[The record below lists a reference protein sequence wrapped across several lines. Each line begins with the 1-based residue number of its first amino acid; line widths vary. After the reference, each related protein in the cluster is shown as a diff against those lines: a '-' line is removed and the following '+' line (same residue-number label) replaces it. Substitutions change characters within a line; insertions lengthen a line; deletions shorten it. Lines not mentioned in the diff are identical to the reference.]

1 MERLHFWKMQSIGND
16 FPLIHPGDFAGNLN
30 ALAISICDRKFGVGG
45 DGLLTLKKVEEGVL
59 ELRMFNPDGT
69 EDFCG
74 NGLRCAARHAVD
86 LGWVTSEFHIRHL
99 AEKVAVRVD
108 GKTVTTVIGPANY
121 APSAVPHVG
130 ENEIFEPGMS
140 SLTTGSTHTILPV
153 GELPEEATFVEVS
166 RALEVDPRFPD
177 RTSVIWVQVMAP
189 KNLKIRIWE
198 RGVGETLGCGTG
210 SSAAAADYMR
220 RTGQHG
226 TIVVDNP
233 GGTVRVTADQWNAPL
248 ALQGE
253 AFTVFEGDLLV

>member
-16 FPLIHPGDFAGNLN
+16 FPLIHARDFAGSLN
-30 ALAISICDRKFGVGG
+30 ELAISICDRKFGVGG
-45 DGLLTLKKVEEGVL
+45 DGLLTLEKVADGIL
-59 ELRMFNPDGT
+59 HLRMFNPDGT

-99 AEKVAVRVD
+99 AETVAVRVD
-108 GKTVTTVIGPANY
+108 EKTVTTVLGPASY
-121 APSAVPHVG
+121 APGAVPHLYDS
-130 ENEIFEPGMS
+130 EIFGPIMS

-153 GELPEEATFVEVS
+153 DELPDEATFVGVS
-166 RALEVDPRFPD
+166 RALELDSQFPE
-177 RTSVIWVQVMAP
+177 RTSVIWVQVLEP
-189 KNLKIRIWE
+189 RHLKIRIWE

-220 RTGQHG
+220 RTGEHG
-226 TIVVDNP
+226 TITVQNP
-233 GGTVRVTADQWNAPL
+233 GGTVRVTADRWDAPL

-253 AFTVFEGDLLV
+253 AFTVFEGDLPG